1 MLLSYAGDPLLL
13 VRNDGD
19 AQVAVMCF
27 SLHYSNLALLMDFPL
42 MMRNLFEYYFP
53 STIDGNSFETE
64 QTVSVNCRGDELKVK
79 GYETD
84 LTFTEFPA
92 QLTLSLPGSYQLS
105 QTTRAGKDVTTTVYV
120 RVPRAESDI
129 FAEEGAITGPYYEV
143 DESDY
148 YRDLLLYLAG
158 ALVFLLLLE
167 WYLQH
172 KENSI

>member
-1 MLLSYAGDPLLL
+1 
-13 VRNDGD
+13 
-19 AQVAVMCF
+19 MCF

-79 GYETD
+79 G
-84 LTFTEFPA
+84 
-92 QLTLSLPGSYQLS
+92 
-105 QTTRAGKDVTTTVYV
+105 YV